1 MTCVTTLIYCNSCY
15 YGAHNTRL
23 GNTDYSSRNRYLFEY
38 CIAFIL
44 EILNIA
50 NKSTFVNSIR
60 KGVPIITVASS
71 NIPII
76 VKVGWYEAHHE
87 IIESD
92 IEGLEFQLQTI
103 IN

>member
-1 MTCVTTLIYCNSCY
+1 M
-15 YGAHNTRL
+15 L
-23 GNTDYSSRNRYLFEY
+23 GNTDYSSRGMYLLEY

-60 KGVPIITVASS
+60 KWVATVASP

-76 VKVGWYEAHHE
+76 VKVGWYEAHYE